1 MRRGTGISTR
11 RALLSA
17 ASASTRLP
25 SDAPEPRLLHAWLD
39 SWRGAGAVAVGMAR
53 HGYDLQLTRYADQGW
68 RANSYPVGI
77 AHSVVVGSAWEQTPW
92 RAVQRAA

>member
-1 MRRGTGISTR
+1 
-11 RALLSA
+11 
-17 ASASTRLP
+17 
-25 SDAPEPRLLHAWLD
+25 
-39 SWRGAGAVAVGMAR
+39 MAR

-68 RANSYPVGI
+68 RANFYPAGI